1 MIIAKI
7 IQDGQ
12 IITLEDIVPTFQYSA
27 DLKMQF
33 VRDENY
39 ADAILTGWYKRQKGE
54 EYLLNIKEDGIFTLN
69 QDVFS
74 KEGSVYFS
82 FALNYPDGKIVHLG
96 IVEYFI
102 KKSFGNSNA
111 ILPEEKET
119 WISVV
124 SSAAREAIKEDVEL
138 VKEKATES
146 SNNAK
151 RALESATSASDSA
164 SISLTNANKAKEH
177 LDSVTEKTNAF
188 NANYAEKVN
197 SFNQDY
203 VSKVETFNSNV
214 ENANKTLNEKIT
226 NVNFEIDKKLNKNL
240 GEENSNKLL
249 GTDGEGN
256 IIVKDDIQLT
266 AENISY
272 NNSNVD
278 LALDDV
284 YEKLGDLMYIPISIT
299 SLTNN
304 KNTVEMGTTI
314 TDVVLNWNYNK
325 VPKALTL
332 DNETLDVNL
341 KTKTLS
347 GQNITSNKTY
357 TLKATDERNAVATKT
372 TSITFLNGVYY
383 GIGDDLEIDSI
394 TNQFILSLTKT
405 LQSSKAKAFTVNAG
419 ESKYIYYAVP
429 SRYGTPTFKIGG
441 FEGGFGKLGTFNFI
455 NGSGYAENYD
465 VYKSSN
471 SNLGNTTVVVS

>member
-39 ADAILTGWYKRQKGE
+39 AEAILTGWYKRLKGE
-54 EYLLNIKEDGIFTLN
+54 EYLLDIKEDGTFNLGKDI
-69 QDVFS
+69 FS

-102 KKSFGNSNA
+102 KKSFGNGNA

-124 SSAAREAIKEDVEL
+124 SSAAREAIKENVEL

-151 RALESATSASDSA
+151 SALESATSASDSA
-164 SISLTNANKAKEH
+164 SNALTNANKAKEH
-177 LDSVTEKTNAF
+177 LDSINTAVSSFNTGYVQKVENF
-188 NANYAEKVN
+188 NA
-197 SFNQDY
+197 S
-203 VSKVETFNSNV
+203 V
-214 ENANKTLNEKIT
+214 ENANKTLDEKIT

-314 TDVVLNWNYNK
+314 TDVALNWNYNK

-405 LQSSKAKAFTVNAG
+405 LQSSKAKTFTVNAG
-419 ESKYIYYAVP
+419 ESKYIYYIIP
-429 SRYGTPTFKIGG
+429 SRYGTPVFKVGG
-441 FEGGFGKLGTFNFI
+441 FEGGFEKLGTVNFI

-465 VYKSSN
+465 IYKSSN
-471 SNLGNTTVVVS
+471 SNLGNTTVVAS